1 MISGR
6 SSLDSFLSSPVACI
20 ILSTDSH
27 TAYIAASFT
36 MSVIAFITPCSIVG
50 NAVAGEAY
58 VSITNDISVSAVNA
72 AFIVKLY
79 I

>member
-1 MISGR
+1 
-6 SSLDSFLSSPVACI
+6 
-20 ILSTDSH
+20 
-27 TAYIAASFT
+27 